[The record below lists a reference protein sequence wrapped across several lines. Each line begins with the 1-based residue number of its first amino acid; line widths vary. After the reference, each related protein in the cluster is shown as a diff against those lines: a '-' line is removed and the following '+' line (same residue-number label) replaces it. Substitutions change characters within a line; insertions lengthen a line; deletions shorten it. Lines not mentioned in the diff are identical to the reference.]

1 MGGKATRRKQRK
13 TRGNTG
19 ETGRDERDERAACCK
34 VNRSVYEMTGDDI
47 RDGEGQGGGGRR
59 GVAYGKLLLVLNVEL
74 GDGKTGSIEVRHGH
88 NLRELALDF
97 CAEHRLD
104 VDKVV
109 GPLQK
114 HLQSNVF
121 DILRTRQPAAAASIQ
136 SERSSSISPEAENNS
151 HSEPLVS
158 HDYPGSTMDD
168 STVDDKVAMDDKV
181 ARAFRKDLD
190 EMRERRMKEIQ
201 VAVAQRTIPNGP
213 KSLPSRQQRPSSA
226 RVRALQLSGLCLQ
239 RTRLF

>member
-1 MGGKATRRKQRK
+1 M
-13 TRGNTG
+13 
-19 ETGRDERDERAACCK
+19 
-34 VNRSVYEMTGDDI
+34 NRSVYEMTGDDI
-47 RDGEGQGGGGRR
+47 RDGGSQGGGGRR
-59 GVAYGKLLLVLNVEL
+59 GFAYGKLLLVLNVEL
-74 GDGKTGSIEVRHGH
+74 GDGKTGTIEVRHGQ

-121 DILRTRQPAAAASIQ
+121 DILRSRQPAAYIQ

-158 HDYPGSTMDD
+158 HDYPGTMDD
-168 STVDDKVAMDDKV
+168 STMDDKV

-201 VAVAQRTIPNGP
+201 VAVAQRTLPNGP
-213 KSLPSRQQRPSSA
+213 KSLPSRQRRPSSE
-226 RVRALQLSGLCLQ
+226 RVRALQLSGLCVQ